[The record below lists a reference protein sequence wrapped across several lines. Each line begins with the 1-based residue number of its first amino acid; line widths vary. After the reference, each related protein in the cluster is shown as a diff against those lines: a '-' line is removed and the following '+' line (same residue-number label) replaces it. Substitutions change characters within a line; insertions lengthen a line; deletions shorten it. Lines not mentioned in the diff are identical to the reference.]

1 MEQVRHKSHKYIK
14 RPKPP
19 QNIQYQ
25 AMAQSLKAKG
35 YLFVL
40 SIDMNEWHLFMWFF
54 SNFRYLRAQNP
65 YQPPKNVPLLV
76 DKLKESANLTT
87 GFNGKSFT
95 LQDKF
100 DFLTLCG
107 KEFNH
112 TVPNSVLHEIQ
123 TISKLFEFF
132 FLKI

>member
-1 MEQVRHKSHKYIK
+1 
-14 RPKPP
+14 
-19 QNIQYQ
+19 
-25 AMAQSLKAKG
+25 MAFI
-35 YLFVL
+35 YVV
-40 SIDMNEWHLFMWFF
+40 F
-54 SNFRYLRAQNP
+54 SDFRYLRAQNP

-132 FLKI
+132 FFENLTKFWFDSILELKKLDFYLKNRFFPCRK